1 MARFEKLIEE
11 MDALE
16 KEIIEKL
23 KKAPQKKIKSVLK
36 IKYPSFKNLISVLS
50 SIPKQTLKKLGLKP
64 ANLPKPMIIP
74 NTIEEE
80 TEETKELRELEK
92 AIEIKPYARW
102 FLIPIRFKFTEEL
115 IRDLAYR
122 EGVIP
127 EIFLLKLILQGFI
140 RIYAKKHR
148 NFLLK
153 NGYSFVV
160 PEIDRDLKWEVKFY
174 EGLKKHSS
182 SYLLSRRFFLVMQNS
197 YIYSTR
203 SRYKKN
209 PEITCFPDLIMKENE
224 NLLRPFHWHNASQNT
239 VVTPDYIDQYQIIEW
254 MYIKLNSP

>member
-1 MARFEKLIEE
+1 MVGLEELIEE

-16 KEIIEKL
+16 KGIIEKL
-23 KKAPQKKIKSVLK
+23 KKVPQKRIKSMLK
-36 IKYPSFKNLISVLS
+36 IKYHSFKNLISLPS
-50 SIPKQTLKKLGLKP
+50 SIPKKTLKKLGFKP
-64 ANLPKPMIIP
+64 VKLPEPMIIP

-80 TEETKELRELEK
+80 TEEAKELRELEK
-92 AIEIKPYARW
+92 AIEIKPYASW

-127 EIFLLKLILQGFI
+127 EIFLLKLILQGLI

-174 EGLKKHSS
+174 EGLKNIPSIREYHSGAF
-182 SYLLSRRFFLVMQNS
+182 YCE
-197 YIYSTR
+197 TGEEA
-203 SRYKKN
+203 YKKVK
-209 PEITCFPDLIMKENE
+209 EKCEKLKEKLKITVIEVISPWEQKKKEQKNILRS
-224 NLLRPFHWHNASQNT
+224 NL
-239 VVTPDYIDQYQIIEW
+239 
-254 MYIKLNSP
+254 